1 MNKKKI
7 LLTLLISIVSL
18 AAIVGLVI
26 YIFFPK
32 LYTDPNTIHDYNL
45 CELTGY
51 PTTPADNGGKTC
63 VLPNG
68 DKFQSNGG

>member
-7 LLTLLISIVSL
+7 IFTLLISVASL
-18 AAIVGLVI
+18 AAIIGLVI
-26 YIFFPK
+26 YLFFPK

-63 VLPNG
+63 TLPNG
-68 DKFQSNGG
+68 NKFQSNGG